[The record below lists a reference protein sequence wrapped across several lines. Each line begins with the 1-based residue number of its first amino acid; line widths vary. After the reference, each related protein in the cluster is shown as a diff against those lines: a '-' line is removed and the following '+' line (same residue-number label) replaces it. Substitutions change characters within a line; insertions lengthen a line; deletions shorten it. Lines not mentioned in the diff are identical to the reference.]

1 MGRDYQCKNPPHAV
15 TTNSD
20 NAQASAKP
28 RTTATECGNRPAW
41 QFSRRGNLIEIK
53 DARHVLTLYPK
64 RSKVRPAGR
73 SQRRLSDA
81 RAAERDQ
88 CQAKLDILIEG
99 FMRADWAA
107 YRDTVAWLRDFAD
120 QKNTD
125 MGRVMCG
132 GRWFTPQRIE
142 AVRERAR
149 SAAAKSRLS
158 VACVPNPPPPPASP
172 PAHSGF

>member
-1 MGRDYQCKNPPHAV
+1 M
-15 TTNSD
+15 
-20 NAQASAKP
+20 
-28 RTTATECGNRPAW
+28 
-41 QFSRRGNLIEIK
+41 
-53 DARHVLTLYPK
+53 
-64 RSKVRPAGR
+64 
-73 SQRRLSDA
+73 
-81 RAAERDQ
+81 RAPTERDQ

-107 YRDTVAWLRDFAD
+107 YRDAVAWLRDFAD